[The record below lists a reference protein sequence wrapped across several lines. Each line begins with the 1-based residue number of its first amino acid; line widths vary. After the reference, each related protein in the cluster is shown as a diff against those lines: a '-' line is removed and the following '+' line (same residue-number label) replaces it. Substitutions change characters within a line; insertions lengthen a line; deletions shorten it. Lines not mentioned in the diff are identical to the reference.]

1 VSALRSSLLVLVT
14 ATAAALATGAVYGA
28 RDAALTWL
36 LLVALGGGALALAH
50 VVAARR
56 RRLGSLRRQFALAVA
71 IAVGQVVVFA
81 WVGAQ
86 LMFVSAHD
94 VFFVVVIAALA
105 GIVAVRAAALFAGGV
120 MDDIERLR
128 ATLVAVGEGAR
139 EPAAAAGGDDE
150 LAELTRA
157 ANAAIAKLAAAE
169 EARRGLIAAVS
180 HDLRTPITSLRL
192 LAEAVDDDIVDGET
206 RARYLGRMRI
216 HIDALAAL
224 IDDLFE
230 FSRLEAGD
238 IAWTL
243 QRVPLGELVGE
254 TVEAMRVQAAAK
266 RVEVR
271 ALVPDGIA
279 PAHAH
284 PEQLQRVLFNLIQNA
299 IRHTP
304 ADGSITVS
312 AEAADDRL
320 EIEVADTGDG
330 IPAPDLERV
339 FDPFF
344 RGGTEAART
353 RNGAGLGLAISRAIV
368 EAHGGRIWV
377 EDAALGARVRFSL
390 RPAPAPVP
398 AAAPAAPLQP
408 AP

>member
-1 VSALRSSLLVLVT
+1 MSALRSAALVLAA
-14 ATAAALATGAVYGA
+14 ATAASVATGAVYGA
-28 RDAALTWL
+28 RDGALTWL

-50 VVAARR
+50 LVAARR
-56 RRLGSLRRQFALAVA
+56 RALGSLRRQFALAVG
-71 IAVGQVVVFA
+71 IAVGQVLVFA
-81 WVGAQ
+81 FVGAE

-94 VFFVVVIAALA
+94 VLVIAGIATLA
-105 GIVAVRAAALFAGGV
+105 GIVAVRAATLFAGGV
-120 MDDIERLR
+120 MEDIERLR

-139 EPAAAAGGDDE
+139 EPAAATGGDDE
-150 LAELTRA
+150 LADLTRA
-157 ANAAIAKLAAAE
+157 ANVAIAKLAAAE

-192 LAEAVDDDIVDGET
+192 LAEAVDDEIVDGET
-206 RARYLGRMRI
+206 RARYLAGMRT
-216 HIDALAAL
+216 HIDALSAL

-238 IAWTL
+238 IAWTM
-243 QRVPLGELVGE
+243 QRVRLDELVGE

-271 ALVPDGIA
+271 AAVPAGIG

-304 ADGSITVS
+304 ADGSVTVS

-330 IPAPDLERV
+330 IAAPDFDHV
-339 FDPFF
+339 FEPFF
-344 RGGTEAART
+344 RGGSEAART

-377 EDAALGARVRFSL
+377 EEAPRGARVRFSL
-390 RPAPAPVP
+390 P
-398 AAAPAAPLQP
+398 AAPAAPLQP
-408 AP
+408 AR